1 MMKFSYPHGA
11 TPIDE
16 DEASE
21 LIPTHVYLQEE
32 LNEYEEAN
40 ILNAASKYFVKTYK
54 YSEILD
60 FNFLLD
66 VHESMFDKTWKWAGK
81 TRKSAKN
88 IGVEAAQIYEMTKNL
103 CEDVKYQIEN
113 ETYNPEEIGARFH
126 HRLVQIH
133 LFPNGNGRHSRF
145 VTDMLMKS
153 LEQPVFTWGDKDLY
167 HESDIRSKYISA
179 LKEADNNNYKPL
191 MEFVN
196 S

>member
-1 MMKFSYPHGA
+1 MKFRYLYGS

-21 LIPTHVYLQEE
+21 LIPTHIYLQDE
-32 LNEYEEAN
+32 LNEYEELN
-40 ILNAASKYFVKTYK
+40 ILNAAKKYFNKSLV
-54 YSEILD
+54 YSNILS
-60 FNFLLD
+60 FNFLLE
-66 VHESMFDKTWKWAGK
+66 VHKNMFNKTWKWAGK
-81 TRKSAKN
+81 TRKSTKN
-88 IGVEAAQIYEMTKNL
+88 IGVEVTQIYEMTKNL
-103 CEDVKYQIEN
+103 CNDVKYWIDN
-113 ETYNPEEIGARFH
+113 EIFNTDEIGARFH

-153 LEQPVFTWGDKDLY
+153 LEQPTFTWGNKNLY
-167 HESDIRSKYISA
+167 HESDVRSKYISA

-191 MEFVN
+191 IEFVK